1 MYSITLTCIGLS
13 PFFLNLPD
21 GEIQLKYEPSFNC
34 VSFKNLTFDGI
45 RPKYSQPLLI
55 VASTIA

>member
-1 MYSITLTCIGLS
+1 
-13 PFFLNLPD
+13 LPD